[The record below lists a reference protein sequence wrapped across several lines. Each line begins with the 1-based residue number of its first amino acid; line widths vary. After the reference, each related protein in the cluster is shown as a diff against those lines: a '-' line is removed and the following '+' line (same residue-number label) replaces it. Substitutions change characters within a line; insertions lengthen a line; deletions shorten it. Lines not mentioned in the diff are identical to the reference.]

1 MGELKQ
7 HQLPMTIDE
16 QIENLKSL
24 GLIIENEEYAKKILN
39 DISYFRL
46 IKAYSLGF
54 KPKNGKY
61 EEGVTFEQ
69 IVELYLFNANFRQVT
84 FAEIEKIEVNVRCRI
99 ANYFAEVYG
108 VLGYMEPQN
117 FVDEE
122 YHRAFMAD
130 IEEEVRRNSKAPFV
144 RNFKTNYAGGNL
156 PIYALVEV
164 FSFGTL
170 SKFYKNMKN
179 ADKKAV
185 AKSFGIGYTYLE
197 SWLESISYVR
207 NVCAHYGRLYNAKL
221 SKTPILYKEYT
232 QAGIGNNRMF
242 GVLLCMKQIL
252 KNDKHWNLYVDQIE
266 LLIDKYEK
274 VDVIAKANYEQAD
287 VSVNHEEYEK
297 GVSSREVQ
305 TGESEPTKVDILIK
319 AANGDV
325 ATYTLEIYKENSN
338 NNLKQV
344 TVDGNKA
351 TLSKTENDTYEYTL
365 DKIVDKVTIGAI
377 AE

>member
-7 HQLPMTIDE
+7 HPLPMTIDE

-185 AKSFGIGYTYLE
+185 AKSFGIGLY
-197 SWLESISYVR
+197 ISGKLVGEHFLLFV

-221 SKTPILYKEYT
+221 SKNAYSLQRIYT
-232 QAGIGNNRMF
+232 SRYR
-242 GVLLCMKQIL
+242 KQ
-252 KNDKHWNLYVDQIE
+252 
-266 LLIDKYEK
+266 
-274 VDVIAKANYEQAD
+274 
-287 VSVNHEEYEK
+287 
-297 GVSSREVQ
+297 
-305 TGESEPTKVDILIK
+305 
-319 AANGDV
+319 
-325 ATYTLEIYKENSN
+325 
-338 NNLKQV
+338 
-344 TVDGNKA
+344 
-351 TLSKTENDTYEYTL
+351 
-365 DKIVDKVTIGAI
+365 
-377 AE
+377 

>member
-7 HQLPMTIDE
+7 HPLPMTIDE

-122 YHRAFMAD
+122 YHRTFMAD
-130 IEEEVRRNSKAPFV
+130 IEEEVRRN
-144 RNFKTNYAGGNL
+144 
-156 PIYALVEV
+156 
-164 FSFGTL
+164 
-170 SKFYKNMKN
+170 
-179 ADKKAV
+179 
-185 AKSFGIGYTYLE
+185 
-197 SWLESISYVR
+197 
-207 NVCAHYGRLYNAKL
+207 

-274 VDVIAKANYEQAD
+274 VDVKTMGFPDDWKKLLEQ
-287 VSVNHEEYEK
+287 K
-297 GVSSREVQ
+297 
-305 TGESEPTKVDILIK
+305 
-319 AANGDV
+319 
-325 ATYTLEIYKENSN
+325 
-338 NNLKQV
+338 
-344 TVDGNKA
+344 
-351 TLSKTENDTYEYTL
+351 
-365 DKIVDKVTIGAI
+365 
-377 AE
+377 

>member
-7 HQLPMTIDE
+7 HPLPMTIDE

-130 IEEEVRRNSKAPFV
+130 IEEEVRRNSK
-144 RNFKTNYAGGNL
+144 
-156 PIYALVEV
+156 
-164 FSFGTL
+164 
-170 SKFYKNMKN
+170 
-179 ADKKAV
+179 
-185 AKSFGIGYTYLE
+185 
-197 SWLESISYVR
+197 
-207 NVCAHYGRLYNAKL
+207 
-221 SKTPILYKEYT
+221 TPILYKECT

-274 VDVIAKANYEQAD
+274 VDVKTMGFPDDWKKLLEQ
-287 VSVNHEEYEK
+287 K
-297 GVSSREVQ
+297 
-305 TGESEPTKVDILIK
+305 
-319 AANGDV
+319 
-325 ATYTLEIYKENSN
+325 
-338 NNLKQV
+338 
-344 TVDGNKA
+344 
-351 TLSKTENDTYEYTL
+351 
-365 DKIVDKVTIGAI
+365 
-377 AE
+377 

>member
-7 HQLPMTIDE
+7 HPLPMTIDE

-130 IEEEVRRNSKAPFV
+130 IEEEVRRNSKAP
-144 RNFKTNYAGGNL
+144 
-156 PIYALVEV
+156 
-164 FSFGTL
+164 
-170 SKFYKNMKN
+170 
-179 ADKKAV
+179 
-185 AKSFGIGYTYLE
+185 
-197 SWLESISYVR
+197 
-207 NVCAHYGRLYNAKL
+207 
-221 SKTPILYKEYT
+221 ILYKEYT

-274 VDVIAKANYEQAD
+274 VDVKTMGFPDDWKKLLEQ
-287 VSVNHEEYEK
+287 K
-297 GVSSREVQ
+297 
-305 TGESEPTKVDILIK
+305 
-319 AANGDV
+319 
-325 ATYTLEIYKENSN
+325 
-338 NNLKQV
+338 
-344 TVDGNKA
+344 
-351 TLSKTENDTYEYTL
+351 
-365 DKIVDKVTIGAI
+365 
-377 AE
+377 

>member
-7 HQLPMTIDE
+7 HQPPMTIDE
-16 QIENLKSL
+16 QVENLKVL
-24 GLIIENEEYAKKILN
+24 GLTIKDEEYAKKILN

-61 EEGVTFEQ
+61 FSGVTFEQ
-69 IVELYLFNANFRQVT
+69 IVELYLFNANFRQLT

-99 ANYFAEVYG
+99 ANYFAETYG
-108 VLGYMEPQN
+108 VLGYKESSN
-117 FVDEE
+117 FINKKRHDVFLE
-122 YHRAFMAD
+122 D
-130 IEEEVRRNSKAPFV
+130 IKEEVGRNSKAPFV
-144 RNFKTNYAGGNL
+144 RNFEENYEGAEL
-156 PIYALVEV
+156 PIYALAEV

-207 NVCAHYGRLYNAKL
+207 NICAHYGRLYNAKL
-221 SKTPILYKEYT
+221 SKTPILYKEYS

-252 KNDKHWNLYVDQIE
+252 KNDSHWNLYVNEIAE
-266 LLIDKYEK
+266 LIDKYEK
-274 VDVIAKANYEQAD
+274 VDVKTMGFND
-287 VSVNHEEYEK
+287 DWK
-297 GVSSREVQ
+297 
-305 TGESEPTKVDILIK
+305 KL
-319 AANGDV
+319 
-325 ATYTLEIYKENSN
+325 LE
-338 NNLKQV
+338 L
-344 TVDGNKA
+344 
-351 TLSKTENDTYEYTL
+351 
-365 DKIVDKVTIGAI
+365 
-377 AE
+377 